1 MAAGARQRMI
11 ESAVVLLAKQGYRA
25 TSFDAVIEA
34 SNAPRGSIYHHFPG
48 GKDQLLAAAID
59 LAGARAIKVLD
70 TLDGSNPAAVV
81 DGFMAMWRTVLDRSD
96 FSAGCSVLAVTVS
109 AETPELRERAGE
121 IFKAWRGRLAE
132 LLVAGGVESV
142 VAQSFATTLVAA
154 SEGAVAQSRA
164 EHSYVPF
171 DDVARQ
177 LHAFAESLADASR
190 AGL

>member
-1 MAAGARQRMI
+1 MAADARQRMI

-25 TSFDAVIEA
+25 TSFEAVIDA

-48 GKDQLLAAAID
+48 GKDELIAAAID
-59 LAGARAIKVLD
+59 LAGTRAIAVLD
-70 TLDGSNPAAVV
+70 TFDGSSPSAVV

-121 IFKAWRGRLAE
+121 IFKAWRGRLAA
-132 LLVAGGVESV
+132 LLVTGGVESAA
-142 VAQSFATTLVAA
+142 AQSFATTLVAA

-164 EHSYVPF
+164 EKSYVPF
-171 DDVARQ
+171 DEVAGQ
-177 LHAFAESLADASR
+177 LREVADSLARASDA
-190 AGL
+190 